1 MTLYL
6 RPYDPVIFMQ
16 ITENIWQVGGG
27 DLTSP
32 EDAAVYLVCFGDSA
46 ALIDAGCGYGHDRL
60 VQNVSRNLP
69 SSAKVEYLFLTHC
82 HYDHVGG
89 AEAVRRH
96 YGCKIVAHELDAV
109 YLERGNSEV
118 TAALWYG
125 ETMIPFTV
133 DCKITGTEQMFQV
146 GSGEIRALHCPG
158 HSPGSVMYV
167 IESEGKKVLF
177 GQDIHGPLNI
187 SLLSDQED
195 YIRSLLR
202 LIDLKADILCEGHF
216 GIYQGK
222 EEVRQFIESFM

>member
-1 MTLYL
+1 
-6 RPYDPVIFMQ
+6 MQ

-32 EDAAVYLVCFGDSA
+32 EDAAVYLVCLGDGA
-46 ALIDAGCGYGHDRL
+46 ALIDAGCGYRNDRL
-60 VQNVSRNLP
+60 VQNISQCLP
-69 SSAKVEYLFLTHC
+69 ASARVEYLFLTHC

-89 AEAVRRH
+89 AEAVQRH

-109 YLERGNSEV
+109 YLETGNSEI

-133 DCKITGTEQMFQV
+133 DCKIIGPKQTFQV

-177 GQDIHGPLNI
+177 GQDIHGPLNL
-187 SLLSDQED
+187 SLLSNQED
-195 YIRSLLR
+195 YIRSLER
-202 LIDLKADILCEGHF
+202 LMNLEADILCEGHF
-216 GIYQGK
+216 GIYHGK
-222 EEVRQFIESFM
+222 ERVRKFINSFM

>member
-1 MTLYL
+1 
-6 RPYDPVIFMQ
+6 MQ
-16 ITENIWQVGGG
+16 ITSNIFQVGGSE
-27 DLTSP
+27 LTSP

-46 ALIDAGCGYGHDRL
+46 ALIDAGCGYGQARL
-60 VQNVSRNLP
+60 VNNISGYLTA
-69 SSAKVEYLFLTHC
+69 SAKVEFLFLTHC

-133 DCKITGTEQMFQV
+133 DCKITGAGQTFQV
-146 GSGEIRALHCPG
+146 GNGEIRALHCPG

-177 GQDIHGPLNI
+177 GQDIHGPLNL
-187 SLLSDQED
+187 SLLSNQED
-195 YIRSLLR
+195 YIRSLER
-202 LIDLKADILCEGHF
+202 LINLEADILCEGHF
-216 GIYQGK
+216 GIYKGK
-222 EEVRQFIESFM
+222 EEVRKFIKSFM